1 MKPRFI
7 CCPPCF
13 QMKEFPAAA
22 MHKIGE
28 SEKQDGGLFGQSA
41 SSSAPSQAASASDD
55 VDLKCKERV
64 CDSETENETEADDF
78 ENRAFPQQRFSPA
91 ISRQAKS
98 DVTFKPKPIKVM
110 PPGDESPH
118 VRIAGHVHSHFI
130 KTGAVFKDV
139 SSFRPPQSSNA
150 SDDVTGLSDER
161 PGSAK
166 SDSAVAGREVTSLAV
181 LGNSDLLR
189 SSSVEASGKSRIRS
203 FHNVTVNPGAK
214 RLVLQSNSEHPIG
227 RSGQLTAD
235 GAFVSK
241 MQSAF
246 AKSQPPSSSALPASV
261 VTSSLQ
267 SRSASAAPV
276 AIASKPKQEAAATS
290 GAAGAQPLLRLMSN
304 PLQVGVA
311 SQANVVNASQL
322 STVLMAGAPLT
333 PGSIAI
339 VSPNEKQTNASR
351 ANGSQTPSAQTQP
364 QVVTLL
370 RQAPNVQQ
378 PQFVALN
385 PAASRQPAQIQYILP
400 TVTLQ
405 AGGSKVAGLV
415 QMQLPGTQ
423 LPAANVQL
431 IQTPTSGLQ
440 LVNSMPQLQVL
451 QSGQTGNLQLVQ
463 PLPTQAQQ
471 LQVLQTTSQ
480 TNNGSLNV
488 QYLKQTSQMRGAT
501 ANNNKD
507 ASSSNQ
513 ASSSNRA
520 SLHRAVTSQTSQ
532 GDAKTSSNGSASR
545 NNSIKV
551 PLTLSMPMLTKAL
564 SASQSEFQL
573 IPKLAR

>member
-1 MKPRFI
+1 MVLDQGFSKSPLQVASVTLELDL
-7 CCPPCF
+7 PVPLHF
-13 QMKEFPAAA
+13 QA
-22 MHKIGE
+22 
-28 SEKQDGGLFGQSA
+28 QLD
-41 SSSAPSQAASASDD
+41 ASASDH
-55 VDLKCKERV
+55 R
-64 CDSETENETEADDF
+64 
-78 ENRAFPQQRFSPA
+78 
-91 ISRQAKS
+91 
-98 DVTFKPKPIKVM
+98 
-110 PPGDESPH
+110 
-118 VRIAGHVHSHFI
+118 
-130 KTGAVFKDV
+130 
-139 SSFRPPQSSNA
+139 
-150 SDDVTGLSDER
+150 
-161 PGSAK
+161 
-166 SDSAVAGREVTSLAV
+166 
-181 LGNSDLLR
+181 
-189 SSSVEASGKSRIRS
+189 
-203 FHNVTVNPGAK
+203 
-214 RLVLQSNSEHPIG
+214 SEHPV
-227 RSGQLTAD
+227 Q
-235 GAFVSK
+235 
-241 MQSAF
+241 
-246 AKSQPPSSSALPASV
+246 
-261 VTSSLQ
+261 
-267 SRSASAAPV
+267 
-276 AIASKPKQEAAATS
+276 
-290 GAAGAQPLLRLMSN
+290 
-304 PLQVGVA
+304 
-311 SQANVVNASQL
+311 
-322 STVLMAGAPLT
+322 
-333 PGSIAI
+333 
-339 VSPNEKQTNASR
+339 
-351 ANGSQTPSAQTQP
+351 

-451 QSGQTGNLQLVQ
+451 Q
-463 PLPTQAQQ
+463 
-471 LQVLQTTSQ
+471 TTSQ

-507 ASSSNQ
+507 AASSNQ

-564 SASQSEFQL
+564 SASQSEFPL